1 MADILKCER
10 HLRLPALCPQ
20 QVIVVALQFTV
31 CEVIPAEKAARQH
44 CSLEPACC
52 YSRASVSVQQCG
64 RLDKLLPISATF
76 ALERLMRFAD
86 SPFLELEELP
96 ESVNREVTLRILL
109 LVNNAGR
116 QCLFSGLTLEDF
128 LLDRPRGNET
138 INEA

>member
-1 MADILKCER
+1 
-10 HLRLPALCPQ
+10 
-20 QVIVVALQFTV
+20 
-31 CEVIPAEKAARQH
+31 
-44 CSLEPACC
+44 
-52 YSRASVSVQQCG
+52 
-64 RLDKLLPISATF
+64 
-76 ALERLMRFAD
+76 MRFAD